1 VQRILRYLC
10 VSAPRIALG
19 ALIFLGIA
27 VNFAN
32 VVGRYAFDAPI
43 IWAEEILVF
52 IMIWCVFLGAI
63 VVTWEGQ
70 HIRMDLITARLRPPW
85 RSIINVVGTLAMILV
100 CLFVIGHS
108 WIFVRLLFTTGQ
120 QSAVAR
126 LPAWMMHAA
135 ILAGFS
141 GMLLVVL
148 VRWRSYL
155 TGVFGDESG
164 VPAPGAAATAAGDSD
179 QKTAQNPAG
188 KRG

>member
-1 VQRILRYLC
+1 MQRILRYLC
-10 VSAPRIALG
+10 VSLPRFALG

-43 IWAEEILVF
+43 IWAEEILVV

-70 HIRMDLITARLRPPW
+70 HIRMDLITARLGPPW
-85 RSIINVVGTLAMILV
+85 RGIINVVGTLAMILV
-100 CLFVIGHS
+100 CLYVIGHS

-126 LPAWMMHAA
+126 LPAWLLHSA

-148 VRWRSYL
+148 VRLRCYL
-155 TGVFGDESG
+155 TGQFGDGGSG
-164 VPAPGAAATAAGDSD
+164 SGEP
-179 QKTAQNPAG
+179 
-188 KRG
+188 